1 MRRKELAMQNTSME
15 LTMLTEDEINEF
27 AEKTKKDVDN
37 LKEMDKSNI
46 SDSDREA
53 LDRVLLIMETTLE
66 ELTSK

>member
-1 MRRKELAMQNTSME
+1 MSNTSME
-15 LTMLTEDEINEF
+15 LDMETENELKEF
-27 AEKTKKDVDN
+27 AKEARKNIDT

-53 LDRVLLIMETTLE
+53 LDRVLLIMETTIE

>member
-1 MRRKELAMQNTSME
+1 MSTTSME
-15 LTMLTEDEINEF
+15 LNMITENEINEF
-27 AEKTKKDVDN
+27 AEKTKKDIDN

>member
-1 MRRKELAMQNTSME
+1 ME
-15 LTMLTEDEINEF
+15 LNMITENELNEF
-27 AEKTKKDVDN
+27 AEKTKKDIDN

>member
-1 MRRKELAMQNTSME
+1 MITENEL
-15 LTMLTEDEINEF
+15 NEF
-27 AEKTKKDVDN
+27 AEKTKKDIDN
-37 LKEMDKSNI
+37 LKAMDKSNI

>member
-1 MRRKELAMQNTSME
+1 MSTTSME
-15 LTMLTEDEINEF
+15 LNMLTENEINEF
-27 AEKTKKDVDN
+27 AEKTKKDIDN

>member
-1 MRRKELAMQNTSME
+1 ME
-15 LTMLTEDEINEF
+15 LNMLTEDEINEF
-27 AEKTKKDVDN
+27 AEKTKKDIDN

>member
-1 MRRKELAMQNTSME
+1 MSTTSME
-15 LTMLTEDEINEF
+15 LNMITENEINEF
-27 AEKTKKDVDN
+27 AEKTKKDIDT
-37 LKEMDKSNI
+37 LKTMDKSNI

>member
-1 MRRKELAMQNTSME
+1 ME
-15 LTMLTEDEINEF
+15 LNMLTENEINEF
-27 AEKTKKDVDN
+27 AEKTKKDIDN

>member
-1 MRRKELAMQNTSME
+1 MSNTSME
-15 LTMLTEDEINEF
+15 LNMITENELNEF
-27 AEKTKKDVDN
+27 AEKTKKDIDN

>member
-1 MRRKELAMQNTSME
+1 MSNTSME
-15 LTMLTEDEINEF
+15 LNMITENEINEF
-27 AEKTKKDVDN
+27 AEKTKKDIDN

>member
-1 MRRKELAMQNTSME
+1 ME
-15 LTMLTEDEINEF
+15 LNMITENEINEF
-27 AEKTKKDVDN
+27 AEKTKKDIDN

>member
-1 MRRKELAMQNTSME
+1 ME

-37 LKEMDKSNI
+37 LKTMDKSNI
-46 SDSDREA
+46 SDSDRES

>member
-1 MRRKELAMQNTSME
+1 MSNTSME
-15 LTMLTEDEINEF
+15 LNMLTENEINEF
-27 AEKTKKDVDN
+27 AEKTKKDIDN

>member
-1 MRRKELAMQNTSME
+1 MSNTSME
-15 LTMLTEDEINEF
+15 LNMITENELNEF
-27 AEKTKKDVDN
+27 AEKTKKDIDN

-53 LDRVLLIMETTLE
+53 LDRVLLLMETILE

>member
-1 MRRKELAMQNTSME
+1 MSTTSME
-15 LTMLTEDEINEF
+15 LNMITENEINEF
-27 AEKTKKDVDN
+27 AEKTKKDIDT
-37 LKEMDKSNI
+37 LKAMDKSNI

>member
-1 MRRKELAMQNTSME
+1 ME

-37 LKEMDKSNI
+37 LKTMDKSNI

>member
-1 MRRKELAMQNTSME
+1 MSTTSME
-15 LTMLTEDEINEF
+15 LTMLTENEINEF

>member
-1 MRRKELAMQNTSME
+1 MSTTSME
-15 LTMLTEDEINEF
+15 LTMLTENEINEF

-37 LKEMDKSNI
+37 LKDMDKSNI

>member
-1 MRRKELAMQNTSME
+1 MSNTSME
-15 LTMLTEDEINEF
+15 LDMETENELKEF
-27 AEKTKKDVDN
+27 AKEARKNIDT

-66 ELTSK
+66 EMTSK

>member
-1 MRRKELAMQNTSME
+1 MSTTSME
-15 LTMLTEDEINEF
+15 LPLLTENEINEF
-27 AEKTKKDVDN
+27 AEKTKKDIDN